1 MKNKTPDY
9 ILLIITGTIIFFG
22 LFALASATSVRS
34 SVFFPQQLLFG
45 FIPGI
50 AIAFILFKTPLSL
63 IQKWSPYIL
72 LLNIFFL
79 LLILVPSLSETVRG
93 ATRWISLGPVSF
105 QPTEF
110 LKLTFILYLSA
121 WLTKK
126 NEGGRK
132 KDALLFNNTLLPF
145 LIISILIGTLLLLQP
160 DLSTLA
166 VILFTALVVYF
177 TAKTPFWHSIV
188 IVTSGLTVLFFMI
201 KLTPYRMS
209 RIIGVLNPD
218 FDPLASTYQLRQLLI
233 TVGSGG
239 LFGLGVGMS
248 QQKFGFVPLP
258 ATDSIFAILA
268 EETGFVGSIFL
279 LLLFF
284 AFFYRGF
291 LIAKD
296 NKSGF
301 ARLVAL
307 GICVWI
313 FIQTSIN
320 IGVMV
325 GVVPVTGIPLPFI
338 SYGKSHLI
346 TELAAVGILL
356 NASQYK
362 R

>member
-1 MKNKTPDY
+1 MKNKAPDY
-9 ILLIITGTIIFFG
+9 ILIVITGAIIFFG
-22 LFALASATSVRS
+22 LFALASAASVRS

-45 FIPGI
+45 FFPGI
-50 AIAFILFKTPLSL
+50 AVAFILFKTPLSL
-63 IQKWSPYIL
+63 IQKWAPYIL
-72 LLNIFFL
+72 LLNVFFL
-79 LLILVPSLSETVRG
+79 VLVFVPFFSETVRG
-93 ATRWISLGPVSF
+93 ASRWVSLGPISF

-110 LKLTFILYLSA
+110 LKLTFILYLSS

-126 NEGGRK
+126 SQGRRK
-132 KDALLFNNTLLPF
+132 KDAPLFTDTLLPF
-145 LIISILIGTLLLLQP
+145 LIVSVVIGALLLLQP

-166 VILFTALVVYF
+166 VILFTALVIYF

-188 IVTSGLTVLFFMI
+188 IITTGLTALFFMI
-201 KLTPYRMS
+201 KFTPYRMS

-268 EETGFVGSIFL
+268 EETGFVGSILL

-291 LIAKD
+291 LVAKD
-296 NKSGF
+296 NKNGF

-346 TELAAVGILL
+346 AELAAVGILL

>member
-1 MKNKTPDY
+1 M
-9 ILLIITGTIIFFG
+9 IIFFG
-22 LFALASATSVRS
+22 LFALASAASVRS
-34 SVFFPQQLLFG
+34 SVFFSQQLIFG

-50 AIAFILFKTPLSL
+50 VVAFVLFKTPLSL
-63 IQKWSPYIL
+63 IQKWAPYIL

-79 LLILVPSLSETVRG
+79 FLVFIPFFSETVRG
-93 ATRWISLGPVSF
+93 ASRWVSLGPLSF

-110 LKLTFILYLSA
+110 LKLTFIVYLSS

-126 NEGGRK
+126 NQGRRK
-132 KDALLFNNTLLPF
+132 KDTPLFSDTLLPF
-145 LIISILIGTLLLLQP
+145 LIVSVLIGTLLILQP

-166 VILFTALVVYF
+166 VILFTALVIYF

-188 IVTSGLTVLFFMI
+188 IVASGLTALFFMI
-201 KLTPYRMS
+201 KFTPYRMS
-209 RIIGVLNPD
+209 RVIGVLNPD

-239 LFGLGVGMS
+239 LFGIGIGMS

-268 EETGFVGSIFL
+268 EETGFVGSILL

-291 LIAKD
+291 LVAKD
-296 NKSGF
+296 NKNGF

-346 TELAAVGILL
+346 AELAAVGILL